1 MNDII
6 SVRNKGDRIMLS
18 FIVLDFGEFEV
29 KLFEEREF
37 IDKYDVEPLDPKEY
51 PNASERITE
60 LVEGNCYDLAWCR
73 QDAVDRVIDEIEL
86 LSVEEDGDD
95 QTLIKLAQMLITIG
109 NANWWDGVI
118 DHNSDLSIDIE
129 PDFDL

>member
-1 MNDII
+1 
-6 SVRNKGDRIMLS
+6 MLS

-29 KLFEEREF
+29 ELFDEREF
-37 IDKYDVEPLDPKEY
+37 IDKYDVELLDPKEY
-51 PNASERITE
+51 RNASERITE

-73 QDAVDRVIDEIEL
+73 QDAVDRVIEEIEL